1 MIAGAP
7 GQPGTPSAVNVASG
21 SLKVTFA
28 APMSNGAP
36 ITSYSVTCASANG
49 GVTRTKTGTKSPI
62 TVTTLTPGK
71 SYRCSVKATNSRGA
85 GPASMPSPAVNA

>member
-7 GQPGTPSAVNVASG
+7 GQPGTPTVVKVASG

-36 ITSYSVTCASANG
+36 ITSYNATCTSTNG
-49 GVTRTKTGTKSPI
+49 GVTKSKTGAASPI
-62 TVTTLTPGK
+62 TVTTLTAGK
-71 SYRCSVKATNSRGA
+71 TYTCRVNATNSRGT
-85 GPASMPSPAVNA
+85 GPNSNPSAPVNA